1 MEKPLKIVIPGNP
14 VPQARM
20 KGTARGGFVRMY
32 DPKAKEK
39 DLIKHIL
46 KRINK
51 NYSFTYPRVSFLFD
65 FPIPESTPKKLKALM
80 ETGLIKHDKKPDC
93 DNLVKLY
100 LDCMTQIIIDDDK
113 NVSLGSVNKLYNKE
127 PKTTILIRSTNQ
139 KIDPWEVDE
148 EFSLFEES
156 SKSMS
161 SETASQ
167 HDFYT
172 ASVRAPHICTDNL
185 IPLLLN
191 PS

>member
-1 MEKPLKIVIPGNP
+1 
-14 VPQARM
+14 
-20 KGTARGGFVRMY
+20 MY